1 MKQAEI
7 VKLSTEDLISKVAS
21 ASEQLSSMI
30 FNHKMTPVENPLRIR
45 LLRREIARMRTELA
59 KR

>member
-7 VKLSTEDLISKVAS
+7 LKLSTEDLKSKVAT
-21 ASEQLSSMI
+21 ASEQLSSLK

-45 LLRREIARMRTELA
+45 ILRR
-59 KR
+59 